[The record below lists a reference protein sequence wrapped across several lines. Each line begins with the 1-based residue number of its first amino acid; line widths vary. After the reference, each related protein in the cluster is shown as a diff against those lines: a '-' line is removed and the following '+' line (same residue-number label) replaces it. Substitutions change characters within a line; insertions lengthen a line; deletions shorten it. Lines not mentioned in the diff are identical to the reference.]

1 MESET
6 MAETHI
12 HVYINERVY
21 KTQLFMQF
29 KKNWVRMKK
38 FDMIVK
44 VIYKKNNNNN
54 KVKSIFIYWSDLFST
69 VVEIHEKK

>member
-1 MESET
+1 MRPKKKSNYYLMESET

-29 KKNWVRMKK
+29 KKN
-38 FDMIVK
+38 
-44 VIYKKNNNNN
+44 
-54 KVKSIFIYWSDLFST
+54 
-69 VVEIHEKK
+69 